1 MASSIRSSLGPTM
14 RTLSA
19 VIVLAAAGTGN
30 THAAET
36 CHSLEHQFGKTRICA
51 SSVLSPQGERNYGP
65 NHLSG
70 VTDDGA
76 WCEGVAGP
84 GIGEHVTL
92 HMDPRPRFRTLSIT
106 NGYTRTAD
114 TFRRNGRVKRA
125 HLETEGGYKTTI
137 TLKDTREPQRFR
149 IPTNESRWIKLTIAE
164 VYPGSSGSDTC
175 LTWLSVDHEEL
186 NN

>member
-1 MASSIRSSLGPTM
+1 MRGRRRSWDWRARDAPHGP
-14 RTLSA
+14 
-19 VIVLAAAGTGN
+19 AAALSHTV
-30 THAAET
+30 H
-36 CHSLEHQFGKTRICA
+36 HQR
-51 SSVLSPQGERNYGP
+51 
-65 NHLSG
+65 
-70 VTDDGA
+70 
-76 WCEGVAGP
+76 
-84 GIGEHVTL
+84 L
-92 HMDPRPRFRTLSIT
+92 H
-106 NGYTRTAD
+106 RTAD

>member
-106 NGYTRTAD
+106 NGYT
-114 TFRRNGRVKRA
+114 
-125 HLETEGGYKTTI
+125 I